1 MSNALELQWSQP
13 MTYTA
18 LSFEERWGF
27 CWSTN
32 CCSER
37 SRKQLLLLSKKE
49 LSHVKKLASKRITSS
64 PVAHADVALIGELD
78 EQWSFVGSK
87 ARQHGL

>member
-1 MSNALELQWSQP
+1 MVTAHDLHSVELRGALGLLLEH
-13 MTYTA
+13 
-18 LSFEERWGF
+18 
-27 CWSTN
+27 

-37 SRKQLLLLSKKE
+37 SRKQLLPLSKKE
-49 LSHVKKLASKRITSS
+49 LSHVKKLAPKRITSS